1 MFCAD
6 FEAHVGSG
14 QVLYL
19 LSVYFSSLKPI
30 TVPES
35 VHNMRLRYTDKASR
49 YQLLKEAY
57 YCRQIKCIQLNLP
70 L

>member
-1 MFCAD
+1 MFCAH
-6 FEAHVGSG
+6 FEAHISAR

-19 LSVYFSSLKPI
+19 LSVYFSSLKP
-30 TVPES
+30 VAVQES
-35 VHNMRLRYTDKASR
+35 LHGMSLSYTDKASR